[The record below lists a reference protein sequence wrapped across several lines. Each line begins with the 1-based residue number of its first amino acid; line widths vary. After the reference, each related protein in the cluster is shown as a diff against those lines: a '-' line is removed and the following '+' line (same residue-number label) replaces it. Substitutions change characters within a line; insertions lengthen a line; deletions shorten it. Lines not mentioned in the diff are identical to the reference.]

1 MSWFQ
6 TDDKFP
12 TNRKPRALA
21 ERAVDGDLDGLA
33 ALGLWDLAG
42 ADCQASGTDGVVKRT
57 DAIRLVLNPAIV
69 DHLAGLLV
77 GVRLWHAPGH
87 DCPRCPAVEPGTWLF
102 HDWFDIGYDR
112 AASKRLADRK
122 KAELKDRAL
131 INQVWARD
139 CTDPAAPGIGKCRY
153 CGVVVKRKDTR
164 SLGDVRP
171 FIDHV
176 DPTKAEGVRNLVL
189 ACSGCNQ
196 KKGNRTP
203 AEAGLELQPPP
214 RPAAATVSSVSPQR
228 VAAGNVSPGNA
239 AAGTFSPSPS
249 VAGTAETVPA
259 HPGTPATVS
268 QPSATAGQP
277 HTGSSPLTRS
287 AGTTAQETDHSETT
301 DRPRE
306 RPDENHGKNA
316 VLART
321 TRTSARQVGSGWGK
335 GLGRGVGEGS
345 GVGSAADTHQREI
358 PRKRRRRR
366 GRGQSTPQQQP
377 VMPPVSEITP
387 DRDPNLDAGE
397 APEVFTPA
405 RFGSPWNGW
414 TGPRSTVDE
423 TTCRIHNIEDP
434 CHKCDEEGPNR

>member
-21 ERAVDGDLDGLA
+21 ERAVDGNLDGLA

-42 ADCQASGTDGVVKRT
+42 ADCQASGTDGVVRRT
-57 DAIRLVLNPAIV
+57 DAIRLVLNPEIV
-69 DHLAGLLV
+69 DYLAGLLV

-112 AASKRLADRK
+112 AESKRLGERK
-122 KAELKDRAL
+122 KAELKNKGL

-139 CTDPAAPGIGKCRY
+139 CTDPGVTGVGKCRY
-153 CGVVVKRKDTR
+153 CGVVLKRKDTR
-164 SLGDVRP
+164 SAVRP

-203 AEAGLELQPPP
+203 AEAGMKLLPQP
-214 RPAAATVSSVSPQR
+214 RPTVATVSSVSPQR
-228 VAAGNVSPGNA
+228 AAAGNVSPGNA

-249 VAGTAETVPA
+249 VAGTDETVPA

-268 QPSATAGQP
+268 QPSATAGQSS
-277 HTGSSPLTRS
+277 TGSSPLTRS
-287 AGTTAQETDHSETT
+287 AGTTDRESDHSETT

-345 GVGSAADTHQREI
+345 GVGSPADPHPREI

-366 GRGQSTPQQQP
+366 GRGQSTPQSQP

-405 RFGSPWNGW
+405 RFASPWNRW
-414 TGPRSTVDE
+414 TGPPSTVDE

-434 CHKCDEEGPNR
+434 CWKCDEEGPNR